1 MKNKDFFTS
10 LDEVFVRD
18 YSMKNK
24 AIEYNFKKVE
34 LIRSVLDLSEYSFKT
49 KDFSKLNIII

>member
-1 MKNKDFFTS
+1 VKNKDFFTS